1 MWILLVAGTPINS
14 FEELVKTAKDE
25 ELWSGEENNAVL
37 NVIWDARM
45 AVDPELKVKDLIETE
60 PFLLYAVDF
69 KRNEKEDGI
78 NPMVF
83 ANSGKSIS
91 EIIVKATAG
100 ILLNGELSSHFTYLE
115 NGEIIINPDNPPTMD
130 HGHELIRRILTI
142 KDTGKK
148 IENYSSWTLGMV
160 SDMLE
165 TYFGNTYDPTIVMD
179 ATGVAYNTYST
190 SLNVFRNCWHTR
202 RPSLTFTHHK
212 EVFYAN
218 VEDEH
223 KELALDLSE
232 KLKLSVADLRK
243 LLSYIR
249 HYGHESIKIEEINDS
264 DELFQII
271 SVRSANRNFMFLI
284 PNENKWYKFKGEYE
298 MIPRNA
304 SIVINLETKAVIREE
319 GPIPIDDWAG
329 ENLTAATPGTQPRRR
344 ARRRTRREILR
355 DAQLQQDVTEAQ
367 IDSAT
372 TIVETNYVNAE
383 VLNEVIS
390 SPTERDVA
398 EARRQLMEEIERL
411 RNEVPS
417 HPMIE
422 NYQAA
427 IGEPNNLIDR
437 VEIHPNRVNSE
448 WIDAPYQAVVEAYMD
463 ENNRPRYRQTIVPTP
478 PQTTTFDDPAF

>member
-1 MWILLVAGTPINS
+1 MWILLLGGTPINS

-25 ELWSGEENNAVL
+25 ELWSKEEESAVL
-37 NVIWDARM
+37 KTIWDARM
-45 AVDPELKVKDLIETE
+45 SVDPELKIQSLIDSE
-60 PFLLYAVDF
+60 PFLLYAIDY
-69 KRNEKEDGI
+69 KRNEKEDGV
-78 NPMVF
+78 NPLVF

-165 TYFGNTYDPTIVMD
+165 TYFGNQYDPTIVMD

-202 RPSLTFTHHK
+202 RPNLTFTHHK

-218 VEDEH
+218 IEDEQ
-223 KELALDLSE
+223 KELALDVAE
-232 KLKLSVADLRK
+232 KLQLNVANLRK

-249 HYGHESIKIEEINDS
+249 HYGQESIKIEELNDE
-264 DELFQII
+264 DELLQLI

-304 SIVINLETKAVIREE
+304 SVVINLETKAIIREE
-319 GPIPIDDWAG
+319 GPVPIDDWMGA
-329 ENLTAATPGTQPRRR
+329 NLSAATPGTQPRRR

-355 DAQLQQDVTEAQ
+355 DAQLQQDVVEAE
-367 IDSAT
+367 IDSTAEEAPFSVHVSESGEYSTEPAT
-372 TIVETNYVNAE
+372 IDSTATSVVIDDRIARDQIMIDRNMALARLELIEAM
-383 VLNEVIS
+383 NEVQIQTLPHAMIEGYQEAVGGLNTPITPAYDGPVVGIGYTAIS
-390 SPTERDVA
+390 S
-398 EARRQLMEEIERL
+398 
-411 RNEVPS
+411 
-417 HPMIE
+417 
-422 NYQAA
+422 
-427 IGEPNNLIDR
+427 GELPQDD
-437 VEIHPNRVNSE
+437 NSE
-448 WIDAPYQAVVEAYMD
+448 
-463 ENNRPRYRQTIVPTP
+463 
-478 PQTTTFDDPAF
+478 PAF